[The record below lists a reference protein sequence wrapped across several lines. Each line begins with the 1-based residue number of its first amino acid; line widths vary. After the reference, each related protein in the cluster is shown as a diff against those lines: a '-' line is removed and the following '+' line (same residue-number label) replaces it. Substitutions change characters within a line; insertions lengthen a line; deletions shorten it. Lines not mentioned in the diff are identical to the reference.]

1 MNYGVSRSRLVALA
15 VVSALATFPAQ
26 AADYPNRP
34 IHVVVP
40 WPPGGPTDAV
50 ARVLSQEISETLRQP
65 VVIDNKAG
73 ATGVLGSDFVAK
85 AQPDGYTIVVAGT
98 ASHSLAKIAN
108 AKLPYDPLKDFRPI
122 IEYGRYPV
130 GIFVRSSLPA
140 ANVGEFVA
148 QSKSAKD

>member
-1 MNYGVSRSRLVALA
+1 RRRLLALA
-15 VVSALATFPAQ
+15 VLSALGVLSAE

-40 WPPGGPTDAV
+40 WPPGGPSDAV
-50 ARVLSQEISETLRQP
+50 ARGLSKEISETLRQP

-85 AQPDGYTIVVAGT
+85 AAPDGYTIVVAGT
-98 ASHSLAKIAN
+98 ASHALAKIAT

-122 IEYGRYPV
+122 AEYGRYPV
-130 GIFVRSSLPA
+130 GIFVGT
-140 ANVGEFVA
+140 V
-148 QSKSAKD
+148 

>member
-1 MNYGVSRSRLVALA
+1 MNRDVSRSLFVALS
-15 VVSALATFPAQ
+15 VVSAIAIRPAQ

-50 ARVLSQEISETLRQP
+50 ARVISQEISESLHQP

-73 ATGVLGSDFVAK
+73 ATGSPGSNFVAK
-85 AQPDGYTIVVAGT
+85 AAPDGYTIVVAGT

-108 AKLPYDPLKDFRPI
+108 AKLPYDPIKDFRPI
-122 IEYGRYPV
+122 VEYGRYPV
-130 GIFVRSSLPA
+130 GLFEIGR
-140 ANVGEFVA
+140 E
-148 QSKSAKD
+148 